1 MGRTRAEAKTFEDL
15 LNELNDPVVL
25 ARDRQ
30 AKVFLDRTVFAGLTD
45 LKPAFDSPTIKHFDA
60 ADFEI
65 VIERCTQHNVRVIG
79 IEIFTPEAELEY
91 VETAPDLPF
100 SNAWCFELLDRYRG
114 QPSLSYCATY
124 DVRTDHARLR

>member
-1 MGRTRAEAKTFEDL
+1 MDRTGAEAKTFDDL
-15 LNELNDPVVL
+15 LNELNDPTVL
-25 ARDRQ
+25 ARDQ
-30 AKVFLDRTVFAGLTD
+30 EAKVFLNRIVFAGLTD
-45 LKPAFDSPTIKHFDA
+45 LKPALDSPNIKHFDS

-79 IEIFTPEAELEY
+79 IEVFTPGAELVH

-100 SNAWCFELLDRYRG
+100 SNAWCVELLDRYRG

-124 DVRTDHARLR
+124 DVPPEAIPR